1 MATKFETAHKKTK
14 ARAQWALEQQQ
25 AAEVALDEALAACID
40 GDEDGIA
47 AGVEAQARVQFFG
60 TLHEHAARLRDAARI
75 AVAEDALKKA
85 VAAAEK
91 AKGKVAEIKA
101 RSVALKERAG
111 VLANDRTTRHTPEHK
126 RVLADLAEA
135 QDEAKE
141 AQDAV
146 REAQDA
152 RLAAQGVV
160 DALRGVDP
168 DELPDTY
175 GPAQRAAAI
184 RQARARLEAEGA
196 HLPDLDADAGNP
208 EGFIR
213 STWQR

>member
-1 MATKFETAHKKTK
+1 MTKFETAHQKTK
-14 ARAQWALEQQQ
+14 ARAEWALEQQQ

-85 VAAAEK
+85 VAKATK
-91 AKGKVAEIKA
+91 AKCAVQEIKA
-101 RSVALKERAG
+101 RAVALKERAG
-111 VLANDRTTRHTPEHK
+111 VLANDRATRHTPEHK
-126 RVLADLAEA
+126 KVLADLAEA
-135 QDEAKE
+135 QEEAKE
-141 AQDAV
+141 AQDA
-146 REAQDA
+146 A
-152 RLAAQGVV
+152 RAASAKAALARAEV
-160 DALRGVDP
+160 DALKGVDP

-175 GPAQRAAAI
+175 GPSERAALI
-184 RQARARLEAEGA
+184 REARARLEAEGA
-196 HLPDLDADAGNP
+196 NLPDLDADADNS

-213 STWQR
+213 SKWQR